1 MCIKIYKYFKSAIIK
16 PCNCM
21 KVVLQFHTE
30 YQDCNFTN
38 KTFNFK
44 LCYGGGGSGAF
55 WGLRASIFMV
65 KGYFLLKN

>member
-1 MCIKIYKYFKSAIIK
+1 MCIKIYISILKVLIK

-21 KVVLQFHTE
+21 KVVVLQFHTE

-55 WGLRASIFMV
+55 
-65 KGYFLLKN
+65 

>member
-1 MCIKIYKYFKSAIIK
+1 
-16 PCNCM
+16 M
-21 KVVLQFHTE
+21 KFHTE
-30 YQDCNFTN
+30 HKNCNFTN

-65 KGYFLLKN
+65 FPFEKLIYVVVAVV